1 MHILLYNLSRKQEN
15 VFSVYLICGGVSLNI
30 ELNRFILTPLFYF
43 LGGDSMK
50 EKIIEKLEGN
60 IERILNKEELSATDV
75 AILKEKLGEIKREED
90 EENKEEKKKEMMSM
104 LEKVM

>member
-1 MHILLYNLSRKQEN
+1 
-15 VFSVYLICGGVSLNI
+15 
-30 ELNRFILTPLFYF
+30 
-43 LGGDSMK
+43 MK
-50 EKIIEKLEGN
+50 ERIEEKLESN